1 MDMLNK
7 DDTDVYEI
15 SDSREYK
22 DYRCFIRSKIE
33 YKEMNKLIFHIQ
45 NKYQSIIKQ
54 YLLTTDEIEDILVK
68 CYAVDESDDTEVD
81 EVIDL
86 QENFKRYFNNES
98 GSNIIDNSLKYEV
111 NGLVGELKKIADLT
125 IEICR

>member
-7 DDTDVYEI
+7 DDTHVYEI
-15 SDSREYK
+15 RDSRCSK
-22 DYRCFIRSKIE
+22 DYRCFINSKIKYE
-33 YKEMNKLIFHIQ
+33 EMNKLIFYIQ

-54 YLLTTDEIEDILVK
+54 YLLTADEIKYILVK
-68 CYAVDESDDTEVD
+68 CYAFDESDDAEAD

-98 GSNIIDNSLKYEV
+98 GSNILDNSLKYEV

-125 IEICR
+125 IEMWR